1 MATALTGEK
10 ATPSAAPTL
19 SAIITTA
26 MDLGLPVAAWRLP
39 LSSVWQVCVSLQQE
53 IRIEQPVL
61 ESSQFGFLFCPF
73 QVNEHHHNIFIK
85 ADIYFNSEKGE
96 PDVANEA
103 NPAAVGQFL
112 TALTTSG
119 STQKQNWYTPA
130 SNGRGTEQPET
141 AYKAAVKNAVKAIEA
156 EEMDKVVLSRAL
168 KLPVPEGFTPVSGF
182 EAMLKLHPRALVSLV
197 AVPGV
202 GTWMGASPEI
212 LVSVDENK
220 VFRTVALAGTQPIT
234 NATSTA
240 NAIWRQKEIEEQ
252 ALVERYVIN
261 CFKKIRLRDY
271 TEIGPKTI
279 VAGNLMHLRTDFK
292 VDMREEPDFP
302 NLGTD
307 MLHLLHPTSA
317 VCGMPKEP
325 ALAFILEHEG
335 YDRSYYSGY
344 LGPVNSTVGTQLYVN
359 LRCMQLLQS
368 EAVLYAGAGITGE
381 SSPEKE
387 WLETQYKLQ
396 AMRRVL
402 GGLSFD

>member
-1 MATALTGEK
+1 MPK
-10 ATPSAAPTL
+10 ATDNRVDELAPALSTL
-19 SAIITTA
+19 FETARAQGTAI
-26 MDLGLPVAAWRLP
+26 AAWRLP
-39 LSSVWQVCVSLQQE
+39 HADNWQVAISLQPDYKVG
-53 IRIEQPVL
+53 QPVL
-61 ESSQFGFLFCPF
+61 EHSSFGFLFCPF
-73 QVNEHHHNIFIK
+73 TANEQHSNLFIK
-85 ADIYFNSEKGE
+85 ADLQASSEKSAITIAADA
-96 PDVANEA
+96 PTEA
-103 NPAAVGQFL
+103 AERFQEELALQQFPGKSKWHLPA
-112 TALTTSG
+112 G
-119 STQKQNWYTPA
+119 SELA
-130 SNGRGTEQPET
+130 TEQPEA
-141 AYKAAVKNAVKAIEA
+141 AYKNAVKKAVATILA
-156 EEMDKVVLSRAL
+156 EEMEKVVLSRTL
-168 KLPVPEGFTPVSGF
+168 TLPIPANFSPVTAF
-182 EAMLKLHPRALVSLV
+182 ETMLGLHPRAMVSLV
-197 AVPGV
+197 SVPGV
-202 GTWMGASPEI
+202 GTWIGASPEI
-212 LVSVDENK
+212 MVSVDQNQ

-279 VAGNLMHLRTDFK
+279 IAGNLMHLRTDFK
-292 VDMREEPDFP
+292 VDMKTEPDFP

-325 ALAFILEHEG
+325 ALQFILEHEG

-344 LGPVNSTVGTQLYVN
+344 LGPVGSPDGTQLYVN
-359 LRCMQLLQS
+359 LRCMQLL
-368 EAVLYAGAGITGE
+368 ETMAILYAGAGITGE

-402 GGLSFD
+402 GGLNFE